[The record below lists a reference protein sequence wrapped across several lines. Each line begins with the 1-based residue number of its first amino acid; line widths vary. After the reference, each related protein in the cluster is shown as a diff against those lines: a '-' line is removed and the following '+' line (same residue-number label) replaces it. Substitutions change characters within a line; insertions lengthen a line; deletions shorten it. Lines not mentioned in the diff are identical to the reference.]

1 MACNVEEVL
10 KEVQDRLDNSKK
22 GSDEYNQLLAVKSQ
36 LRTIKTISSRT
47 NDVENTTETVNS
59 EVTRNTAVVND
70 IEKSNTLSNNKKIL
84 DKLAKI
90 DGSKISETEGLWVMR
105 NGNPNFG
112 NPFYTVEPKNKLPG
126 DIKVKDN
133 DTASVM
139 YYDWLK
145 NNIVPDG
152 ANKKALDDRREVI
165 LNNLDK
171 VRTADKLRYAGTAK
185 GNSINHVKALLAVA
199 EELNKSP
206 INTKT
211 MKTDTVQDLENV
223 VNETPLDKVQEM
235 LECKAKGH

>member
-10 KEVQDRLDNSKK
+10 KEVQDRLDKSKK
-22 GSDEYNQLLAVKSQ
+22 GSEEYDQLLAVKSQ
-36 LRTIKTISSRT
+36 LRMIKAVS
-47 NDVENTTETVNS
+47 S
-59 EVTRNTAVVND
+59 EVTRNTTIVND

-145 NNIVPDG
+145 NNIVPNG
-152 ANKKALDDRREVI
+152 ANKKALDARREVI

-185 GNSINHVKALLAVA
+185 GKSVNHVKALLAVA
-199 EELNKSP
+199 EELSKSS

-211 MKTDTVQDLENV
+211 MKIDTEKTEKATEQSRSMKPQDKTGAYGEKRKPGDYLR
-223 VNETPLDKVQEM
+223 
-235 LECKAKGH
+235 